1 MPTTVREPHDH
12 PATAARRA
20 ARRALLAGCA
30 LALLAAACGRASDDR
45 RSVLVFAAASLTVS
59 FEALAKAFEAANPDC
74 AVQVSFGGSQQLA
87 LQIQQGARAD
97 LFASADLANLQKVVD
112 LGAAAGAPRTF
123 AQNGLAI
130 AVGAGNPKGIAS
142 LVDLARGDL
151 RVALC
156 GEEVPVGKYA
166 RAALAKAGV
175 ALRSV
180 SDEANVKALVAK
192 VRLGEIDAAI
202 AYRTDVVGKDVA
214 AVAIPPE
221 HDVVAEY
228 PLAVLT
234 TGSERAGAE
243 AFAAFVLGEQGRAI
257 LRAHGFQVP

>member
-1 MPTTVREPHDH
+1 MPMSDRAPQDL
-12 PATAARRA
+12 PPTALSRV
-20 ARRALLAGCA
+20 ARRALLVGCGFV
-30 LALLAAACGRASDDR
+30 LLAAACGRRSDAR
-45 RSVLVFAAASLTVS
+45 KSVLVFAAASLTAS

-74 AVQVSFGGSQQLA
+74 AVQLSFGGSQQLA

-123 AQNGLAI
+123 ARNGLAI

-142 LVDLARGDL
+142 LADLARGDL

-175 ALRSV
+175 AVKSV

-202 AYRTDVVGKDVA
+202 VYRTDVVGA
-214 AVAIPPE
+214 GLEAVAVAKE

-228 PLAVLT
+228 PLAVLK
-234 TGSERAGAE
+234 GGVQQADGE
-243 AFAAFVLGEQGRAI
+243 AFAAFVLGERGRAI
-257 LRAHGFQVP
+257 LAQHGFGVP